1 MSENQAVNKDMN
13 HKISTTE
20 PNMIVEIQTWKI
32 DTKQLK
38 IKKTYECGYVI
49 VDIDPYLRDYDE
61 TNGFDVNNRDFLI
74 LQEQFYAPT
83 YSYEIV
89 ENISEDEL
97 NNLRITLGNELDVEL
112 KKLGWQLKK
121 KEIWL
126 TGKLKV
132 EKFKIAWVN
141 DIK

>member
-1 MSENQAVNKDMN
+1 MSENQAVNEDMN

-20 PNMIVEIQTWKI
+20 PNMIVEIQKLKI

-38 IKKTYECGYVI
+38 IKKTYESGYVI

-61 TNGFDVNNRDFLI
+61 TKGFDVNNRDFLI

-112 KKLGWQLKK
+112 KKLGWQLEK

-132 EKFKIAWVN
+132 EKYNKS
-141 DIK
+141 DE

>member
-1 MSENQAVNKDMN
+1 MSENQAVNEDMN

-20 PNMIVEIQTWKI
+20 PSMIVEIQKLKN

-38 IKKTYECGYVI
+38 IKKTYESGYVI
-49 VDIDPYLRDYDE
+49 VDIDPYLRDYIE

-83 YSYEIV
+83 YSYEII

-112 KKLGWQLKK
+112 KKLGWQLEK

-126 TGKLKV
+126 TGKLLV
-132 EKFKIAWVN
+132 EKYNKT
-141 DIK
+141 DE